1 MGNLSM
7 SVDLSP
13 SSLELDNS
21 TPKMITLQQVLVSQ
35 QFVVKIKSIKCS
47 STVVKRITLE
57 SGKS

>member
-1 MGNLSM
+1 M

-21 TPKMITLQQVLVSQ
+21 TPKMIALQQVPVSQ
-35 QFVVKIKSIKCS
+35 QFIVKIKSVKCS
-47 STVVKRITLE
+47 STVRKRITLE